1 MNLSIPYSF
10 QPGLI
15 PKLAVFPQVKDIYA
29 KLPRDP
35 IGGGRSS
42 YTLRPAGF
50 DTLVRSVKEAHS
62 HGMGFN
68 YLLNAAGL
76 YGLEQTRIGQ
86 KKVRLFIE
94 AIAGAGVDS
103 VTVSLPYLLKII
115 KKEHP
120 KMRVKVGA
128 FALVDSPA
136 KAKQWEQMGADV
148 LCISAIACNRDF
160 NQLARIRSSVRCE
173 LVLIANA
180 SCMPQCAWEPTH
192 MHLLTQSS
200 RSGDK
205 LGGFCFD
212 YCFLQ
217 CSSTRLND
225 PVSHIRSIWIR
236 PEDLGL
242 YRELGYD
249 NFKLVERSCPQD
261 LLLRRVEAYASGSFD
276 GNLWELVAPVAS
288 IAKEQNAP
296 FSQRLRMLFT
306 FLRPDLM
313 KLSSVFRFKRYAETV
328 IPREFDR
335 TSAPVYVDNRALD
348 GFLEEALR
356 NNCRAGACDSCGIC
370 RKWAAKAVSV
380 NEEYARSAGSMA
392 ASLESDLVS
401 GSLW

>member
-1 MNLSIPYSF
+1 MNLSVPYSF

-15 PKLAVFPQVKDIYA
+15 AKLAAYPQVKDMYA

-35 IGGGRSS
+35 VGGGRSS

-50 DTLVRSVKEAHS
+50 DTLVRSVKEAHH
-62 HGMGFN
+62 HGIEFN

-86 KKVRLFIE
+86 KKLRLFID

-103 VTVSLPYLLKII
+103 VTVSLPYLLRII
-115 KKEHP
+115 KREHP
-120 KMRVKVGA
+120 ELRVKVGV

-136 KAKQWEQMGADV
+136 KARQWEQMGADV

-160 NQLARIRSSVRCE
+160 DQLARIRSSVRCE

-200 RSGDK
+200 RSGDR

-217 CSSTRLND
+217 CSSARLRE
-225 PVSHIRSIWIR
+225 PVSYVRSVWIR
-236 PEDLGL
+236 PEDLGF
-242 YRELGYD
+242 YRELGYET
-249 NFKLVERSCPQD
+249 FKLVERSCPEEM
-261 LLLRRVEAYASGSFD
+261 LLRRVAAYATGSFD
-276 GNLWELVAPVAS
+276 GNLWELVAPIAS

-296 FSQRLRMLFT
+296 FLQRLKMFVT
-306 FLRPDLM
+306 FLRPDFM

-335 TSAPVYVDNRALD
+335 TSAPVYIDNRALD
-348 GFLEEALR
+348 GFLEDVLR
-356 NNCRAGACDSCGIC
+356 NNCRTGACDWCGVC
-370 RKWAAKAVSV
+370 QRWAAKAVSV
-380 NEEYARSAGSMA
+380 NEEYARNAGSMA